1 LRAASAG
8 IAELDPEARPEALV
22 EELDGRQGFECT
34 WRGGPESLLLD
45 RVLEQRWGHPLSLVI
60 VYAAIARRAG
70 VRLHPVGGGR
80 FVILADPSSTP
91 AVAFDPIGV
100 PRRVPRT
107 IGWVCRTCSGR

>member
-1 LRAASAG
+1 M
-8 IAELDPEARPEALV
+8 
-22 EELDGRQGFECT
+22 
-34 WRGGPESLLLD
+34 
-45 RVLEQRWGHPLSLVI
+45 I

-107 IGWVCRTCSGR
+107 IGWVCPHVFGTMILEALSGRLVERGEIDIAARALQLTFAFPLRGGQRARSMRGLASLRARLN